1 MKKLNKI
8 REVEYEVCKRDAF
21 VGSLLILILGI
32 ILGVFAKALDNTAID
47 STIWWHRILEVT
59 NLNNVLS
66 ELPFWILMGLA
77 IAVHSSSPKRA
88 AINVFLFFVGM
99 NASYH
104 LYSVLYCGFNP
115 FEHMKLWYLLSFISP
130 LIAYI
135 VWYAKGN
142 TIYSILISSIVFAVM
157 LSLTFGIGIFYFHYV
172 SVINSLLFL
181 LSVVVLH
188 NRPDNSLI
196 SFALGIVLAFL
207 ARLII

>member
-32 ILGVFAKALDNTAID
+32 ILGIFAKALDNIAID

-66 ELPFWILMGLA
+66 ELPFWILIGLT

-99 NASYH
+99 NVSYH

-115 FEHMKLWYLLSFISP
+115 FEHMKLWYGLSLVSP

-142 TIYSILISSIVFAVM
+142 TIY
-157 LSLTFGIGIFYFHYV
+157 
-172 SVINSLLFL
+172 
-181 LSVVVLH
+181 
-188 NRPDNSLI
+188 
-196 SFALGIVLAFL
+196 
-207 ARLII
+207 